1 MGRVMIQSSSVIGAV
16 DLSTALSVQHF
27 LARNGRGFPIADDDS
42 DYASRLALQ
51 TPEPTTLARSTTRN
65 RMNRPD
71 RGIHSHNHQN
81 SQQLQ
86 HQLGL
91 DLCQLFCKQSDD
103 RTLRCLTL
111 YAMHSSVL
119 VLVLPVHY
127 TVHYAV
133 HCTVRRTYST
143 VPLYL

>member
-1 MGRVMIQSSSVIGAV
+1 MSATTCWNYGSLE
-16 DLSTALSVQHF
+16 LSQLLLHPEAQLLEGSRKE
-27 LARNGRGFPIADDDS
+27 LADDDS